1 MNADHAPLHR
11 VAAPRLLSEAAIDEQ
26 TSALAAAI
34 ETPGSGLTWL
44 LVFRVS
50 GERMAIAAPCV
61 ERVMMPVPLR
71 RVPHRNHPAFRGLV
85 ATEGEIVPA
94 GSLERLLDLAQS
106 PRPADTARLVL
117 LGPAGRAW
125 AFEVDAVEGVH
136 GVMERHI
143 RPAPSTLSREKGSA
157 CRLLASLEGGDA
169 CVLDAE
175 VLRSGWEASAA

>member
-1 MNADHAPLHR
+1 MNPDHGPLDR
-11 VAAPRLLSEAAIDEQ
+11 VAVPRLLSEAAIDEQ
-26 TSALAAAI
+26 TNALAAAI
-34 ETPGSGLTWL
+34 EAPGSGLTWL
-44 LVFRVS
+44 LVFRAA
-50 GERMAIAAPCV
+50 GERMAIAAPCI
-61 ERVMMPVPLR
+61 ERVMMPAPLR
-71 RVPHRNHPAFRGLV
+71 RVPHRTHPAFRGLV

-94 GSLERLLDLAQS
+94 GSLERLLDLPQG

-136 GVMERHI
+136 GVLERQI
-143 RPAPSTLSREKGSA
+143 RPAPCTVSRGRGSA
-157 CRLLASLEGGDA
+157 CRFLASLDGGDV